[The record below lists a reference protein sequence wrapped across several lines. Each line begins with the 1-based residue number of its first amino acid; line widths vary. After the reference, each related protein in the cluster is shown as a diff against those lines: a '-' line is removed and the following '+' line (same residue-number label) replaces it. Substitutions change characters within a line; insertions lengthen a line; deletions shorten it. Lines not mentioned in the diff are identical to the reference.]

1 MNASGLDTELY
12 YNTMSARDLSI
23 LARSEIYSHQDFY
36 PMYAEREFM
45 YNDIRQSNRNT
56 LLFRDRNVDGMKTG
70 WTDAAGFCLV
80 ASAERD
86 GMRLISV
93 VMGTASED
101 SRAIETQKLL
111 TYGFRYYETHKLYE
125 PNEILTNVRVWSGS
139 QTAVDLGVPGEVYVT
154 IPRGQA
160 EAMTA
165 SLDIDEVISAPLN
178 NGQIM
183 GVVNVVLDNDVI
195 YRGDVIAMQEVELGG
210 LLKRLID
217 WLTLF
222 FSNLF
227 GG

>member
-1 MNASGLDTELY
+1 M
-12 YNTMSARDLSI
+12 
-23 LARSEIYSHQDFY
+23 
-36 PMYAEREFM
+36 
-45 YNDIRQSNRNT
+45 
-56 LLFRDRNVDGMKTG
+56 
-70 WTDAAGFCLV
+70 
-80 ASAERD
+80 
-86 GMRLISV
+86 
-93 VMGTASED
+93 
-101 SRAIETQKLL
+101 
-111 TYGFRYYETHKLYE
+111 
-125 PNEILTNVRVWSGS
+125 
-139 QTAVDLGVPGEVYVT
+139 T

-210 LLKRLID
+210 LLKRFID

>member
-1 MNASGLDTELY
+1 M
-12 YNTMSARDLSI
+12 
-23 LARSEIYSHQDFY
+23 
-36 PMYAEREFM
+36 
-45 YNDIRQSNRNT
+45 
-56 LLFRDRNVDGMKTG
+56 
-70 WTDAAGFCLV
+70 